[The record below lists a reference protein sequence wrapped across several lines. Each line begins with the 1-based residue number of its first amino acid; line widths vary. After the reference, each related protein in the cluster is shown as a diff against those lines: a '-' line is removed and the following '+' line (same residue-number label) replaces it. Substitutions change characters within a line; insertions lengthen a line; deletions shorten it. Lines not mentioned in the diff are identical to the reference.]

1 MADITSAN
9 AVFLLSVPDVFS
21 TPQILQGFATDDSF
35 ATEAVNVAET
45 MKGVDGIMSYGFM
58 PFITP
63 MSISFQADSPSIT
76 ATMETWIS
84 AQIATRQIYA
94 ANATITLP
102 ALGKTYQMVN
112 GVLVNITPIP
122 PGKKVLQPQTY
133 HIHWDQWIPQPYSS
147 V

>member
-21 TPQILQGFATDDSF
+21 TPQNLLGFATDDAF
-35 ATEAVNVAET
+35 ATDSVAVAET
-45 MKGVDGIMSYGFM
+45 MKGVDGIMSYGFL

-63 MSISFQADSPSIT
+63 MSIAFQADSPSIPV
-76 ATMETWIS
+76 TMETWI
-84 AQIATRQIYA
+84 AAEIATRQKFA
-94 ANATITLP
+94 ASATITLP
-102 ALGKTYQMVN
+102 ALGKAYQMVN

-122 PGKKVLQPQTY
+122 PGKKVLMPQVY